1 MVYRG
6 YWAEKGQVVPESEA
20 YGYALDRCLNG
31 TEAEQQ
37 EFKDMLVEWY
47 FSSGDWLLEEEK
59 IEEKEADEEEMMRL
73 YGKTGISEI
82 A

>member
-20 YGYALDRCLNG
+20 YEYALERCLNG
-31 TEAEQQ
+31 KDAERKEFQ
-37 EFKDMLVEWY
+37 EMLVEWF
-47 FSSGDWLLEEEK
+47 FSSGDWQL
-59 IEEKEADEEEMMRL
+59 EEKETEEEEMMRL
-73 YGKTGISEI
+73 YGKTGVSET